1 MEPWLLQ
8 AALAALIAVV
18 GYLLRQKDEEQ
29 AKSIALLFKKH
40 DEDSERL
47 NRFELRIA
55 QEHYIKPELD
65 NKFEKLENAFKHGF
79 ETLGGKFDNLAGVI
93 VAHVAREDARDENR
107 QK

>member
-1 MEPWLLQ
+1 M
-8 AALAALIAVV
+8 V

-47 NRFELRIA
+47 NKFELKIA

-65 NKFEKLENAFKHGF
+65 VRFEKLENAFKQGF
-79 ETLGGKFDNLAGVI
+79 ETLGSKFDKLTEILVT
-93 VAHVAREDARDENR
+93 HVAKEDARDDN
-107 QK
+107 KTTK